1 MRLLKL
7 IIFLWCIQMLL
18 VSNTM
23 AQQVSWEEF
32 VEEISGDEY
41 EENGEI
47 NALIS
52 DLEEIHEHPF
62 NLNTATKEQLEQLHF
77 LNNTEIE
84 ELLAYIY
91 IKGPMKTLGELILI
105 EKLNYKSRQYL
116 LLFTYVENIEPE
128 KEKEKIKWKDLW
140 KKGKHEIMT
149 RLDIPLYEREGYK
162 SQDTETLIDNPNK
175 IYLGSKL
182 YNNIRYNYS
191 YNNKLYFGLTAEK
204 DAGEPFGGYGN
215 KGYDSY
221 SYYFLLKD
229 IGHIK
234 TLALG
239 DYRLSFGEG
248 LVVNCD
254 FSFGKSTMLNM
265 SNTKPTIKKFSST
278 SETNFFQGAAITLNF
293 NHLDITAF
301 YSYLPTDATLNDDET
316 ISSLYT
322 DGLHRTLLET
332 TKKHNVIEQ
341 SVGGDLTWNDK
352 HFSLGLTALYQHFDH
367 TFNKGTA
374 EYRQYYPEGND
385 FTNVSLHYSLFYY
398 KFLFSG
404 ETAYSN
410 VYDGWATTNK
420 AIYHINKKI
429 SIIALQRFFAYQYV
443 GLRANSFSEGGYVRN
458 ESGYYLGTEV
468 KPLDELKLSFY
479 ADYFHFPW
487 PKYATPHSSDGVD
500 ISLQSDWK
508 ASDKWNLT
516 GRYQIKRK
524 ERYGDPYLY
533 HKIKLN
539 AQFTPTNSWELRLNG
554 RFTRVRDEQGG
565 HVKGYMLGEILKWK
579 TKKETFNLSLSCFY
593 FDSEDYK
600 APMSFY
606 EPSVLHTFSFMT
618 MYGNGLRS
626 ALNARLNI
634 TKNWMVMLKF
644 GSTHYFDRDVIGDDL
659 EQINSNWKN
668 DLTFLIRY
676 KI

>member
-1 MRLLKL
+1 ML
-7 IIFLWCIQMLL
+7 IVAEI
-18 VSNTM
+18 M

-32 VEEISGDEY
+32 VEEISIDKY
-41 EENGEI
+41 EEDGEI
-47 NALIS
+47 SNLIS
-52 DLEEIHEHPF
+52 DLEELHEHPF
-62 NLNTATKEQLEQLHF
+62 NLNTATKEQLEQLYF
-77 LNNTEIE
+77 LNDYEIE
-84 ELLAYIY
+84 EILAYIY
-91 IKGPMKTLGELILI
+91 IYGPMKSLGELLLI
-105 EKLNYKSRQYL
+105 EKLDYKSRQFL
-116 LLFTYVENIEPE
+116 RLFVYVDDVKNEE
-128 KEKEKIKWKDLW
+128 KERLKWSDLW
-140 KKGKHEIMT
+140 KKGKHEITT
-149 RLDIPLYEREGYK
+149 RLDVPLYEREGYK
-162 SQDTETLIDNPNK
+162 SQDAETLLDNPNK
-175 IYLGSKL
+175 VYLGSKL

-191 YNNKLYFGLTAEK
+191 CDKKVYFGFTAEK
-204 DAGEPFGGYGN
+204 DAGEPFGDYGN
-215 KGYDSY
+215 RGYDSY

-229 IGHIK
+229 VGCIK

-265 SNTKPTIKKFSST
+265 NNSKSSIKKFSSL
-278 SETNFFQGAAITLNF
+278 SETDFFQGAALTLNF
-293 NHLDITAF
+293 NHLDITVF
-301 YSYLPTDATLNDDET
+301 YSYLPTDATLNDDGT

-332 TKKHNVIEQ
+332 TKKHNVVEQ
-341 SVGGDLTWNDK
+341 SAGGDLTWNDK
-352 HFSLGLTALYQHFDH
+352 HFSFGFTALYQHYDH
-367 TFNKGTA
+367 SFYKGTA
-374 EYRQYYPEGND
+374 LYRQYYPNGSS
-385 FTNVSLHYSLFYY
+385 FTNISVHYSLNFY
-398 KFLFSG
+398 KFSFFG

-410 VYDGWATTNK
+410 VYDGFATSNK
-420 AIYHINKKI
+420 AIYYVNKKLNF
-429 SIIALQRFFAYQYV
+429 IALYRLFSYQYV

-458 ESGYYLGTEV
+458 ESGIYIGAEV
-468 KPLDELKLSFY
+468 NPLDELKLSFY

-487 PKYATPHSSDGVD
+487 VKYATPHASDGIDV
-500 ISLQSDWK
+500 SLQTDWK

-539 AQFTPTNSWELRLNG
+539 AQFLPTKSWELKLNG
-554 RFTRVRDEQGG
+554 RFTRVRDEDGG

-579 TKKETFNLSLSCFY
+579 SNKEIFNLSISCFY

-606 EPSVLHTFSFMT
+606 EPSVLYAFSYMT

-626 ALNARLNI
+626 ALNARWNI
-634 TKNWMVMLKF
+634 TKNWMIMFKF
-644 GSTHYFDRDVIGDDL
+644 GSTCYFDRDVIGEDL
-659 EQINSNWKN
+659 QQINSNWKN
-668 DLTFLIRY
+668 DISFLLRF